1 MRELAESNELSAKQK
16 RVAELLA
23 AGFTRAEAAKRAG
36 VGERTIYVWL
46 NNESFLAHIRAE
58 QARLRG
64 ELVSALRRSLSKS
77 IRVLEMALD
86 SPDENSRILAARAL
100 LSAGARLLA
109 LMDMAELHERIEQL
123 EQRVA
128 GVSTNGHQETP

>member
-1 MRELAESNELSAKQK
+1 MRELADLQGLSAKQK

-46 NNESFLAHIRAE
+46 NSEAFRGHIRAE

-64 ELVSALRRSLSKS
+64 ELTSVLRRSVMKAVT
-77 IRVLEMALD
+77 VLEAALD
-86 SPDENSRILAARAL
+86 SPDEDSRILAARAL
-100 LSAGARLLA
+100 LGAGVRVLSLLEVS
-109 LMDMAELHERIEQL
+109 ELHERLEKL
-123 EQRVA
+123 EQKLSA
-128 GVSTNGHQETP
+128 GESYVN